1 MKRQYQQHMVHQQRM
16 VIDVQGGRI
25 LQDKSP
31 LAFPLSGMLSEKE
44 YSLFP
49 LRLSRFIEHD
59 RAYHDRA
66 YEELIV
72 PNWQS
77 QNQNCEFGI
86 ANCEIPNGPK
96 APKSQITKR
105 C

>member
-31 LAFPLSGMLSEKE
+31 LAFPLSGMLSEKK

-49 LRLSRFIEHD
+49 LHLSRFIGHD
-59 RAYHDRA
+59 RAI
-66 YEELIV
+66 EELIV
-72 PNWQS
+72 PTCQ
-77 QNQNCEFGI
+77 
-86 ANCEIPNGPK
+86 
-96 APKSQITKR
+96 KR
-105 C
+105 NTTGETRGCSLIECSRFV